1 MFSNNT
7 SVATIIIAD
16 FAENVKGLSK
26 KILIEKRNGCKCCL
40 VGSLSHLQP
49 SCNENFSTKKDL
61 CNETQVFLA
70 TFLFQ
75 LIVYSSQG

>member
-26 KILIEKRNGCKCCL
+26 KILIEKRNGCKSCTL
-40 VGSLSHLQP
+40 PTNTTYSLDAMKINILPPELKFSMGSLFSYFHDY
-49 SCNENFSTKKDL
+49 FSTH
-61 CNETQVFLA
+61 F
-70 TFLFQ
+70 
-75 LIVYSSQG
+75 